1 MRQGEIARL
10 CNFAPAV
17 SNLAA
22 PPMCRSSLVLVGMRL
37 WSANAWDGRMSAI
50 TSYSPLLPAS
60 ERPIGRM
67 AQRTLAMIRA
77 WRSRMRQRSELL
89 LLNAVELR
97 ELSLTEADV
106 NQEARRLF
114 WEDIRLSSR

>member
-1 MRQGEIARL
+1 
-10 CNFAPAV
+10 
-17 SNLAA
+17 
-22 PPMCRSSLVLVGMRL
+22 
-37 WSANAWDGRMSAI
+37 MSAV
-50 TSYSPLLPAS
+50 TSYSPSFAAG

-67 AQRTLAMIRA
+67 TQRTLAMIRA

-97 ELSLTEADV
+97 ELSLTEADID
-106 NQEARRLF
+106 QEARRLF

>member
-1 MRQGEIARL
+1 
-10 CNFAPAV
+10 
-17 SNLAA
+17 
-22 PPMCRSSLVLVGMRL
+22 
-37 WSANAWDGRMSAI
+37 MSAV
-50 TSYSPLLPAS
+50 TSYSPSFAAG

-67 AQRTLAMIRA
+67 TQRTLAMIRA

-89 LLNAVELR
+89 LLNTVELR

-106 NQEARRLF
+106 DQEARRLF

>member
-1 MRQGEIARL
+1 
-10 CNFAPAV
+10 
-17 SNLAA
+17 
-22 PPMCRSSLVLVGMRL
+22 
-37 WSANAWDGRMSAI
+37 MSAI
-50 TSYSPLLPAS
+50 TSYSPLFAAG

-67 AQRTLAMIRA
+67 AQRALAMIRA

-106 NQEARRLF
+106 DHEACKPF
-114 WEDIRLSSR
+114 WEDIRLSGR